1 MSVTGT
7 VVVRSEN
14 GKEVIKY
21 YPSKVQNASLLKI
34 LLEGGTGTIY
44 KCKDANQCL
53 FVEEKE
59 MTIAAG
65 DAWIGKIQGL
75 LLAIQNKILDDE
87 ELDESEKS
95 FLAKSNLPLYKIV
108 SVISAY
114 KDRISPIDLYQ
125 LADVVAMD
133 MLAQCLKDG
142 LEIYGLAVN
151 SSKQCKST
159 KMR

>member
-1 MSVTGT
+1 
-7 VVVRSEN
+7 
-14 GKEVIKY
+14 
-21 YPSKVQNASLLKI
+21 
-34 LLEGGTGTIY
+34 
-44 KCKDANQCL
+44 
-53 FVEEKE
+53 

-133 MLAQCLKDG
+133 MMAQCLKDG
-142 LEIYGLAVN
+142 LEIVRAGCKQLKTVQIYENEIDEYLKDIDHVASEIKYYETKTQSNNGERNAHLAKDAAPGATN
-151 SSKQCKST
+151 SPRT
-159 KMR
+159 FPI